1 MQNQL
6 LLDVLENS
14 LSDEKI
20 LENTFDIVVF

>member
-20 LENTFDIVVF
+20 LENTFDVVVF